1 MAKEKNE
8 KECGLNPTL
17 VLVRH
22 YRLKELRE
30 LGTKTTRVISY
41 INSFRDLSEDEKAD
55 IYDDYH
61 LQTNGDTPKTN
72 PWRK

>member
-1 MAKEKNE
+1 MVKENKKSE
-8 KECGLNPTL
+8 VERNPIL
-17 VLVRH
+17 IQVRH